1 MGLLDVVA
9 IAAGRITR
17 RAVLTLRPG
26 GATAIPGRVVE
37 RLSPGLLGRILSQ
50 PRLVVV
56 SGSSGKGTTTKMLV
70 AILEAHGLDLF
81 TNKYAGNITRGML
94 SELLR
99 VVDWRGRFPHEWAVM
114 EMDEGYSALTTE
126 KARAEVTVLINV
138 MVDQVHRWGQ
148 PERVAAYLER
158 TARQTTGTL
167 VVNRED
173 PQLRRVVSRLPERG
187 AQLRTFGVSAEV
199 QSSLR
204 HGLGSAPDFAEGE
217 ARMPDPV
224 AESVVVGYGGSTA
237 TVELSSADGAGPA
250 TLVDVELPSRGIHL
264 AVDSAAALEGARAI
278 LGDRFDPQVAAA
290 ALADAPVVFGRGER
304 ARVRGEVAEFVLA
317 KSPTASQVNV
327 DALEPGT
334 AQIAVVMGKDI
345 PDPSLLWLID
355 WTPVGRAAIVGGMQA
370 WDAALRLGYDEV
382 EIDAIEEDVEIA
394 TDRFFALPAP
404 AAGGGVKTVL
414 YSAEGMRRMRRH
426 LGLFDADTETIRTD
440 APASGSSVATTE
452 DGDDA

>member
-9 IAAGRITR
+9 IAAGRLTR

-126 KARAEVTVLINV
+126 KAPAEVTVLINV

-173 PQLRRVVSRLPERG
+173 PQLRRVVSRLPEGG
-187 AQLRTFGVSAEV
+187 AVLRTFGVSAEV
-199 QSSLR
+199 QGSLR
-204 HGLGSAPDFAEGE
+204 HGLGSAPDFAAGE
-217 ARMPDPV
+217 ARMPHPV
-224 AESVVVGYGGSTA
+224 AESVVVVYGGSTA
-237 TVELSSADGAGPA
+237 TVELSAADDVAGGA
-250 TLVDVELPSRGIHL
+250 TRVDIELPSRGIHL

-278 LGDRFDPQVAAA
+278 LGDRFDPQLAAA

-370 WDAALRLGYDEV
+370 WDTALRLGYDEV
-382 EIDAIEEDVEIA
+382 EIDAIEEDVETA

-404 AAGGGVKTVL
+404 AAGAGVKTVL

-426 LGLFDADTETIRTD
+426 LGLFDADTETIRSEKTD
-440 APASGSSVATTE
+440 APVDGRPAS
-452 DGDDA
+452 GDDA